1 MNARGLTALFTL
13 IALAPC
19 AASADGPPATP
30 PLPPPPPANGCCAP
44 FVWTGVYLGIQA
56 GATWGEPRWSFPVVE
71 SFNTAPG
78 QNFSISESGVSFG
91 GHLGYN
97 YQINNIVLGAEI
109 SYADSSEEGRIRG
122 PIAGFP
128 LDIYK
133 VSVQDLF
140 AAVGRLGFAH
150 DQFLFYGKAGYA
162 NSGIDL
168 GAGSALGVTAHA
180 SQRESG
186 WIVGAGFDARM
197 ISNLLFGVEYDFVDL
212 PGGHFTSTTGGTAP
226 GAPFIAGIGSAQV
239 QTIMARFSI
248 LFGPTACCGEGL
260 LGKY

>member
-1 MNARGLTALFTL
+1 MNARGLTALLTL
-13 IALAPC
+13 IALTPY
-19 AASADGPPATP
+19 AASADGPPPPP
-30 PLPPPPPANGCCAP
+30 PLPPAPGCCAP

-56 GATWGEPRWSFPVVE
+56 GATWGEPRWTFPVVE

-78 QNFSISESGVSFG
+78 QNFPISESGVSFG

-109 SYADSSEEGRIRG
+109 SYADSSEEGRVRG
-122 PIAGFP
+122 PIAAFP
-128 LDIYK
+128 LDSYK
-133 VSVQDLF
+133 VSAQDLF
-140 AAVGRLGFAH
+140 TAVTRLGFAH

-162 NSGIDL
+162 NSGVDL
-168 GAGSALGVTAHA
+168 GAGSGLGVTAHA

-186 WIVGAGFDARM
+186 WIVGTGFDARM
-197 ISNLLFGVEYDFVDL
+197 IGNLLFGVEYDFVDL
-212 PGGHFTSTTGGTAP
+212 PGGHFTSATGGTAP
-226 GAPFIAGIGSAQV
+226 GLPFNANIGSAQV